1 METGG
6 NGQVGLH
13 VVIHVEL
20 EIKLGVVGV
29 RIHLCYTVE
38 LAVLVMGHTLRL
50 WMQLEFSYNKM
61 YNNRVSN
68 SWRCFIINLST
79 VLLSSNSRK
88 TAWLTIFLI
97 VDGNWGQWEHWG
109 SCSKSCEGGNQS
121 RIRHCNDP
129 PMAYGGVSC
138 VGNPSYTEKIHAT
151 GIQQQEHV
159 KACNEHICPS
169 K

>member
-68 SWRCFIINLST
+68 SWRCYIINIST
-79 VLLSSNSRK
+79 DAQK
-88 TAWLTIFLI
+88 F
-97 VDGNWGQWEHWG
+97 
-109 SCSKSCEGGNQS
+109 
-121 RIRHCNDP
+121 
-129 PMAYGGVSC
+129 
-138 VGNPSYTEKIHAT
+138 
-151 GIQQQEHV
+151 
-159 KACNEHICPS
+159 
-169 K
+169 